1 MVLKIEMKYTATA
14 YHRYTDKELVARIIE
29 QNDVGAL
36 HYLLYCKYCKDLR
49 YLAYRYCHTLDYY
62 DDMVASLRCN
72 LLGKN
77 ADWKPL
83 RNFQGRSS
91 LKTYICRI
99 ASHAFDEFRR
109 KNIDTDDFVPQDT
122 RVGTDA
128 NGNNVYVIGGKKT
141 DEPSTGSPNERK
153 VILLEAIR
161 RMDNEEHQLIL
172 LKMLEGY
179 KPQQIADMLNRMRKH
194 KGITRTYENKEVV
207 ITADYV
213 YMMKPK
219 VIAAVKPIVK
229 QVEKEWY
236 GSK

>member
-1 MVLKIEMKYTATA
+1 MENTATA
-14 YHRYTDKELVARIIE
+14 YHRHTDKELVARIVE

-36 HYLLYCKYCKDLR
+36 HYLLYCKYNQNLR
-49 YLAYRYCHTLDYY
+49 YLAYRYCHTLEYY

-83 RNFQGRSS
+83 RDFQGRST

-99 ASHAFDEFRR
+99 ASHAFDEFR
-109 KNIDTDDFVPQDT
+109 KKFIDTDDFVPQDT

-128 NGNNVYVIGGKKT
+128 NGNNVYVIGGRKT
-141 DEPSTGSPNERK
+141 DEPSTDSPNERK
-153 VILLEAIR
+153 VILLEAIK
-161 RMDNEEHQLIL
+161 RMDNEEHRLIL
-172 LKMLEGY
+172 LKMLEGC
-179 KPQQIADMLNRMRKH
+179 KPQDIADMLNRLRKRR
-194 KGITRTYENKEVV
+194 GITRTYENKEVV
-207 ITADYV
+207 ITADYI

-219 VIAAVKPIVK
+219 VIAAVRPIVK

-236 GSK
+236 GNK

>member
-1 MVLKIEMKYTATA
+1 MRDTPAAA
-14 YHRYTDKELVARIIE
+14 YHSFTDKELVARIVE

-36 HYLLYCKYCKDLR
+36 HYLLYGKYRDNLR

-62 DDMVASLRCN
+62 DDMIATLRCK
-72 LLGKN
+72 LLGN
-77 ADWKPL
+77 AADWKPL
-83 RNFQGRSS
+83 RTFQWRSS

-99 ASHAFDEFRR
+99 ASHCFDEFRR
-109 KNIDTDDFVPQDT
+109 ENIDTDDFVPQDT

-128 NGNNVYVIGGKKT
+128 NGNNVYAFGLKM
-141 DEPSTGSPNERK
+141 DSSLSDSPNERK
-153 VILLEAIR
+153 VILLEAIK
-161 RMDNEEHQLIL
+161 RMENEEYRLMM

-179 KPQQIADMLNRMRKH
+179 RPNVIADMLNRLRKH
-194 KGITRTYENKEVV
+194 KGIKRTYENKEVV